1 MGKVFS
7 QFIGMLMLSLVSLF
21 VAAWGYQIVWN
32 DIVLNIWQMF
42 TDGDVVNT
50 LALPYGVF
58 VAVTAGV
65 GLLRKDNKPDES
77 ESVGEAVSKVIGK
90 IVTRL
95 IWIGI
100 TLAIV
105 AIVF

>member
-1 MGKVFS
+1 MKKVFL
-7 QFIGMLMLSLVSLF
+7 QFIGMLMLSFVALF
-21 VAAWGYQIVWN
+21 VTAWGYQIVWN

-42 TDGDVVNT
+42 ADGNVVNT

-65 GLLRKDNKPDES
+65 GLLRKHKPDES
-77 ESVGEAVSKVIGK
+77 ETVEEAVSKAFGK

-100 TLAIV
+100 TVLIV
-105 AIVF
+105 SVVFW

>member
-7 QFIGMLMLSLVSLF
+7 QFIGVLMLSLVSLF
-21 VAAWGYQIVWN
+21 VVAWGYQIVWN

-42 TDGDVVNT
+42 ADGNVVNT

-65 GLLRKDNKPDES
+65 GLIHKQEPDKS
-77 ESVGEAVSKVIGK
+77 ESVEEAVSKVFGK

-95 IWIGI
+95 IWIGV

>member
-1 MGKVFS
+1 MTKGFS
-7 QFIGMLMLSLVSLF
+7 QFIGMLMLTMVSLF
-21 VAAWGYQIVWN
+21 VVAWGYQIVWN

-42 TDGDVVNT
+42 ADGDVVNT

-65 GLLRKDNKPDES
+65 SLLRKHNPDKS
-77 ESVGEAVSKVIGK
+77 ETLEEALSKLFGK

-100 TLAIV
+100 TLLIV
-105 AIVF
+105 AVVF

>member
-1 MGKVFS
+1 MAKVFS
-7 QFIGMLMLSLVSLF
+7 QFIGVLILTLVSLF

-42 TDGDVVNT
+42 TDGNVVNT
-50 LALPYGVF
+50 LALPYGAF

-65 GLLRKDNKPDES
+65 GLIHKHNPDKS
-77 ESVGEAVSKVIGK
+77 ESLEESLSKVFGK

-100 TLAIV
+100 TLLIV

>member
-1 MGKVFS
+1 MTKGFS
-7 QFIGMLMLSLVSLF
+7 QFIGVLMLSLVSLF
-21 VAAWGYQIVWN
+21 VAAWGYQIVWT
-32 DIVLNIWQMF
+32 DIVVNIWQMVA
-42 TDGDVVNT
+42 DGNVVNT
-50 LALPYGVF
+50 LALPYGAF

-65 GLLRKDNKPDES
+65 GLLRKHNPDKS
-77 ESVGEAVSKVIGK
+77 ETIEEAVSKAFGK

-100 TLAIV
+100 TLLIV

>member
-7 QFIGMLMLSLVSLF
+7 QFIGVLMLSLVSLF
-21 VAAWGYQIVWN
+21 VVAWGYQIVWN

-42 TDGDVVNT
+42 ADGNVVNT

-65 GLLRKDNKPDES
+65 SLLRKQNQDTS
-77 ESVGEAVSKVIGK
+77 ESVEEAVSKVFGK

-95 IWIGI
+95 IWIGV

>member
-1 MGKVFS
+1 MAKVFS
-7 QFIGMLMLSLVSLF
+7 QFIGVLLLSLVSLF
-21 VAAWGYQIVWN
+21 VVAWGYQIVWN

-42 TDGDVVNT
+42 ADGNVVNT
-50 LALPYGVF
+50 LALPYGAF

-65 GLLRKDNKPDES
+65 GLIRKQESDTS
-77 ESVGEAVSKVIGK
+77 ESLEESLSKAFGK

-95 IWIGI
+95 IWIGV